1 MAKCE
6 LIRYSTG
13 FYGSESISSKAV
25 VSPFDEARTARLQY
39 DPTIFNRNPKT
50 EIILNRDITELHTA
64 YMVNAGLFLRNFNN
78 REQVILQALRTIGK
92 DFSVWFSMHAKDE
105 KIDRNLIDFIE
116 DTCLFIQTGQRRYPI
131 ESWSRMVETKLGT
144 NNYRDVPKNI
154 SDLTYI
160 SSHHTTGARR
170 RSTCEVIQ
178 KWLSQEAG
186 ITDMLLSL
194 YIMFGPIE
202 APR

>member
-13 FYGSESISSKAV
+13 FYGNEHVSSKAV
-25 VSPFDEARTARLQY
+25 VSPFDEARTARIQY

-50 EIILNRDITELHTA
+50 EIILNREITELHTA
-64 YMVNAGLFLRNFNN
+64 YMINAGLFLRNFDN
-78 REQVILQALRTIGK
+78 REQIILQVLRTIGK
-92 DFSVWFSMHAKDE
+92 DFSAWYSKHAKDE

-116 DTCLFIQTGQRRYPI
+116 DSCRFIQTGQRKYPI
-131 ESWSRMVETKLGT
+131 ESWSRMVESRLGA
-144 NNYRDVPKNI
+144 NNYREVPQNI

-160 SSHHTTGARR
+160 SSHYTTGVRR
-170 RSTCEVIQ
+170 RSTSEVIQ
-178 KWLSQEAG
+178 KWLSHEAG